1 MRAPNAVADSGR
13 PVRIKALH
21 IGAFLHSL
29 GGKAEGGSE
38 AINFNNAPK
47 AALREFPRS
56 GLDGR
61 D

>member
-1 MRAPNAVADSGR
+1 MLTTQTSAVALDLLENS
-13 PVRIKALH
+13 I
-21 IGAFLHSL
+21 S
-29 GGKAEGGSE
+29 GKAEGGSE

-56 GLDGR
+56 GFDGR